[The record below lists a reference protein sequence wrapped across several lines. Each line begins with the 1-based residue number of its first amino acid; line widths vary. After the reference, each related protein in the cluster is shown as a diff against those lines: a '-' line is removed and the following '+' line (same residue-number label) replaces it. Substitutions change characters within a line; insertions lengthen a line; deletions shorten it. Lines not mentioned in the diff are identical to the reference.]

1 VLPTEKGEIVMK
13 NLLKKL
19 KVKSMLCALCLTV
32 TSFLIPWY
40 GSFLFLGEPEIPE
53 ILKED

>member
-1 VLPTEKGEIVMK
+1 MK
-13 NLLKKL
+13 NLLKNL
-19 KVKSMLCALCLTV
+19 KGKSILCALCLTV
-32 TSFLIPWY
+32 TSFVFPFY